1 MSHGNNNIEH
11 MLKRINMYFSFNEVT
26 EDKINYI
33 ENMTKLNLSNYRNRI
48 IKK

>member
-1 MSHGNNNIEH
+1 
-11 MLKRINMYFSFNEVT
+11 MYFSFNEVT

-33 ENMTKLNLSNYRNRI
+33 ENMTKLNLSNYRHRI